1 MFNQL
6 LKILKTVGIRNQI
19 SAAYIVL
26 LTFLIVFLEL
36 LSFTLLIPAISILLD
51 VTSLDNNR
59 ILIFIKSMFIF
70 DTQSYYTL
78 NNIIISIVLVI
89 SLKLVLLL
97 YFEYKLGRVMWQIQV
112 DINTKIYRYF
122 TIIPLPE
129 MIKSGMSR
137 VRRLISTDATLFV
150 RQGFYNYILLIKNLI
165 LFTAL
170 FYFLLQI
177 DIKATIIIFLSAS
190 AFVLLFNKIFRNQ
203 SIVLSKLF
211 KQLTEFKHNN
221 VNETILGIREI
232 KLFNNEE
239 IVTDIF
245 EKNERKISVADI
257 QKKVINKIPRLLLEF
272 LVVVALAIFIYFFN
286 KESQNIIDILPKVT
300 LLALVLL
307 RVMPVATGINGNL
320 LAIKYSKV
328 PIDDVIERLI
338 SLENQELEKANNSNK
353 LFNLKKNQKLELKHM
368 SFSHNKEAKNIFKNL
383 NVEFEENKITGIQ
396 GDNGSGKSTLVDLVA
411 GFLKPTSGSILFNEQ
426 SIFDNLK
433 EWRKIIGY
441 VSQMHFLKNDTIKNN
456 IVFSGNNKIDQ
467 GKLEEVIT
475 QSGVK
480 DFLHKMSDGIDTEVG
495 DLGIK
500 LSGGQKQR
508 ITIARVLYRNPKIII
523 LDEPTSAQDNKI
535 EKSFLNVIQKI
546 KNEKIII
553 LISHSKF
560 IHSICDINYRVENNT
575 LIKVKNN

>member
-1 MFNQL
+1 
-6 LKILKTVGIRNQI
+6 
-19 SAAYIVL
+19 
-26 LTFLIVFLEL
+26 
-36 LSFTLLIPAISILLD
+36 
-51 VTSLDNNR
+51 
-59 ILIFIKSMFIF
+59 
-70 DTQSYYTL
+70 
-78 NNIIISIVLVI
+78 
-89 SLKLVLLL
+89 
-97 YFEYKLGRVMWQIQV
+97 MWQIQV

>member
-1 MFNQL
+1 
-6 LKILKTVGIRNQI
+6 
-19 SAAYIVL
+19 
-26 LTFLIVFLEL
+26 
-36 LSFTLLIPAISILLD
+36 
-51 VTSLDNNR
+51 
-59 ILIFIKSMFIF
+59 MFIF

-137 VRRLISTDATLFV
+137 VRRLISTDATIFV

-165 LFTAL
+165 LFTSL

-190 AFVLLFNKIFRNQ
+190 VFVVLFNKIFRNQ

-221 VNETILGIREI
+221 INETILGIREI

-239 IVTDIF
+239 IVTNIF

-338 SLENQELEKANNSNK
+338 SLENQELDKANNSNK

-368 SFSHNKEAKNIFKNL
+368 SFSHNKEAKNIFKNV

-441 VSQMHFLKNDTIKNN
+441 VSQMYFLKNDTIKNN
-456 IVFSGNNKIDQ
+456 IVFSRNNKIDQ
-467 GKLEEVIT
+467 EKLEEVIT

-480 DFLHKMSDGIDTEVG
+480 AFLHKMSDGIDTEVG

-508 ITIARVLYRNPKIII
+508 ITIARALYRNPKIII

-560 IHSICDINYRVENNT
+560 IHSICDINYRVENKT
-575 LIKVKNN
+575 LVKVKND